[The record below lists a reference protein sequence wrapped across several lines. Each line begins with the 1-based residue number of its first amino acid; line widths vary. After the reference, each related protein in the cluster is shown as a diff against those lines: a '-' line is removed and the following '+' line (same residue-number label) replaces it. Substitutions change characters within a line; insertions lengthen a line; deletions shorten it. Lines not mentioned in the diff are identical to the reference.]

1 MPTNQTITHLKHT
14 MKSIK
19 YLVCAVALIIASAV
33 VGRANTL
40 YFDFGVTNTASL
52 TAGNYNNVTYPF
64 TPGSTVSPA
73 AIAGVT
79 NAIDSLG
86 SATTVTLTANL
97 GAGSTN
103 FVGMNTG
110 GTAAP
115 TGAAAAFA
123 STATSDFFYGS
134 GSQVAALSMTGL
146 DGSGNTSY
154 TFTFFGSRSSVTDN
168 RETKYQVVGATSG
181 VGYLNTS
188 TNTSIVCTITG
199 IIPDAS
205 GKVTINVGKGPN
217 NNNAS
222 GFFYLNTM
230 MLQSSTI
237 QDFEGFADSAAL
249 NALGLNPTVNA
260 NVTLG
265 ATDGVNG
272 GKALLLQGTN
282 TVSPFYTTITL
293 PVSSFS
299 LTNVQSV
306 NVAVKSISGT
316 SENLII
322 KLLSSSSVTLNQ
334 GPEILTGTLPTSG
347 FTNYTIPIT
356 NSSTAVAKIQISYSV
371 VSYSGTTKV
380 AFDNIALVMNKV
392 TPIVQTN
399 ATAST
404 ITYGQTLASSTLTGG
419 TFTNVAGQA
428 VVMASTNFVT
438 PTLAPNAGTTNV
450 QVYYVPV
457 NSVDY
462 SNPTNT
468 VTVTVNTNTPVLTLV
483 ASSIPYG
490 QTLASSSLSVS
501 VATNSFNNAQV
512 AGTFAFTTP
521 SLTPSNIGTTNVS
534 VTFTPTDTTN
544 YYSVT
549 STVAVLVNGG
559 VTPTLTS
566 LPTPS
571 DISYGQTL
579 ASSTL
584 TGGAATNASGGVAVS
599 GTFAF
604 TTPSIAPN
612 AGSTNVSVTF
622 TPSDI
627 NYAPVT
633 TNVTVIVA
641 KTTPVLTAPTAGTVG
656 LGWPLSSTTLSGGAA
671 TNSFKNGSVSGSFA
685 FTTPSIKP
693 GLGATNVSVTFTP
706 ADTANYNNANTTV
719 TVNVT
724 SGSIVVYGS
733 SVAKG
738 CGSSG
743 WTAQI
748 FINGSASNGYAAD
761 LTTNLAPKGYYVTNN
776 SLPGD
781 NSPGGI
787 ARFGTNVPPV
797 NPNYVLLGYALGNDN
812 LAGSSDPATTVST
825 FGTNLLTMISM
836 CRTNGYYPVTIL
848 CYSRNV
854 IEAANRASYFEAM
867 NLTINSWNLPS
878 LNIDGAM
885 NDGNGGL
892 ISGIDSGDGVHPN
905 DYGHLEMFY
914 TIPPTLFDAIGLGKT
929 NSPYLSSVTNFA
941 RLTQNGSVTAP
952 ITFTPTNT
960 IHSFTMSFR
969 VRSTNNGTIAAI
981 HTGSSY
987 ATLQIT
993 NGQFVY
999 VSPGGSSIIASSI
1012 NATNGDWHDIALSSR
1027 YTLTNTWLF
1036 VDGDQVGGSL
1046 TEQYAPDQFILGG
1059 PAASGAPATPATV
1072 DFQDWCVYRSAW
1084 NSLEAQA
1091 QAQGSL
1097 QQASMEIGAM
1107 LDDASFTSNSPALN
1121 RAQSLS
1127 VALVNTPNL
1136 TAMQSITPPG
1146 NLSAQS
1152 LSGTAAQLTWTRNST
1167 TESGFVIERR
1177 VTGST
1182 TWSYVATV
1190 PAATISY
1197 TNSGLT
1203 LGVSYDYRVAAQEGG
1218 LTGNYSNTATVTAGI
1233 GVHQTILVDFGPND
1247 GSNGVVTVSPD
1258 YLGQYWNNLAG
1269 VSGSGNS
1276 LGLANL
1282 ITTANGATTI
1292 GLTSGSSGWTCNGIL
1307 NGGLLAPSYSLL
1319 GNFAVATATEDYFF
1333 TGNTATPA
1341 SLTITNL
1348 DSTANYRLR
1357 LFASRVQPSATND
1370 IRISRYIVTGANG
1383 PFTND
1388 LQTTGYG
1395 IGAGGYNGN
1404 NSNIVSVLGVVPNVS
1419 NQIQVGVLSVGST
1432 VNAYLGI
1439 MEIMANHSPV
1449 AQPISLT
1456 TGVGQNLSV
1465 DVINGANA
1473 PTDADGDGTTVTA
1486 VSGILSGSGLVA
1498 TNGGTGFTY
1507 TASTAGTN
1515 TFGYTVTDTFG
1526 GIGTNLVTV
1535 VVTNTGKATPTAT
1548 LSVNNS
1554 PVTYNGLAQ
1563 AAMVVTNSSSVPG
1576 TVANVRYNGSA
1587 TVPTAAGTYTV
1598 TADFVP
1604 DDSTNYNNLA
1614 AVAAGNFVINQ
1625 AGASFTVTPYS
1636 VAYDGNPHT
1645 ASVTTISGVN
1655 GENGATVGTVDVSGT
1670 THTAPGTYNGDP
1682 WTFTSANYTNTSGTV
1697 NDAIG
1702 KATPVLNLVNYS
1714 IIQDFEGYA
1723 DSAALNALITQS
1735 TANASVTLGATSG
1748 VNGSKAMILQ
1758 GTNVV
1763 SPYYT
1768 SIKLP
1773 VSSFSLTNVVSVT
1786 VAVKS
1791 ISGTAENLIITLLD
1805 AYNVPIDQGP
1815 AISTGTIPSTGFTN
1829 YTIPITNSSSRVAGI
1844 LFSYSVLSYSGTTTV
1859 AFDNISVGV
1868 PGLTS
1873 TMTYNGTAQAAVVNS
1888 SVGGT
1893 VSNVQYNG
1901 SATVPTA
1908 AGTYSITAD
1917 FVPNDSTN
1925 YSNLAGASAGT
1936 FVINQASASFT
1947 VTPYS
1952 VTYDGNPHTA
1962 TVSTITG
1969 VNGETGATVGT
1980 VDVSGTTHT
1989 AAGTYNGDAWAFTG
2003 ANYTNASST
2012 VNDAIGK
2019 ATPVLSLANSRTI
2032 QDFEGFADTAAL
2044 NAAIVY
2050 PVNSAVTLGA
2060 TSGVNG
2066 GKALIFQGTNAINP
2080 WYSVIHLPVSSL
2092 SLTNGQS
2099 VTVAVKLISGSS
2111 ENLLIQLL
2119 DSYYNVVDQGP
2130 VISTHS
2136 ISNAS
2141 YMLYTI
2147 PITNSSVAIA
2157 NIRVAYQPVDYGTTT
2172 VALDN
2177 ISVVTPVTYNGT
2189 AQAAVVNSSVGGT
2202 VSNVQYNGSATVP
2215 TAVGSYSIT
2224 ADFAPS
2230 DNTNYNNLTGALVG
2244 NFTINQAT
2252 ASVTANPQTKNYG
2265 DVNPALTATVVGAV
2279 NGDILNYTLATD
2291 ATQFSSVGV
2300 SNITVTLGGNPNYSV
2315 SVTNSTLTISAKAAS
2330 VTANNAGKNYGQTL
2344 TFMGTEF
2351 TSSGFVGGDTVTS
2364 VILTS
2369 SGATNTANVGTYP
2382 IVASAATGTGLGNYT
2397 ISYTNGTLTVNA
2409 ATPVTV
2415 NSPVRLPDG
2424 NFQLIFTGG
2433 DPGVSYVIEASDDLS
2448 NPVWSSLITNTA
2460 TLSGIP
2466 SFIDLSATNNPV
2478 RFYRTVI
2485 P

>member
-1 MPTNQTITHLKHT
+1 
-14 MKSIK
+14 MKRIQYLICSI
-19 YLVCAVALIIASAV
+19 ALIIAGAV

-40 YFDFGVTNTASL
+40 YFDFGWTNTASL
-52 TAGNYNNVTYPF
+52 STGNYNNVTYPF
-64 TPGSTVSPA
+64 TANATVTPA
-73 AIAGVT
+73 GVWTGVT
-79 NAIDSLG
+79 NCVDSLG
-86 SATTVTLTANL
+86 SATTVTLSCTL
-97 GAGSTN
+97 GTGVTN
-103 FVGMNTG
+103 FTGMNTG
-110 GTAAP
+110 GTPTP
-115 TGAAAAFA
+115 TGAAAVFA
-123 STATSDFFYGS
+123 STATEDSFYGAN
-134 GSQVAALSMTGL
+134 QAPAISMTGL

-154 TFTFFGSRSSVTDN
+154 TFTFFGSRTGATDN
-168 RETKYQVVGATSG
+168 RETKYQVVGANSG

-188 TNTSIVCTITG
+188 TNAANVCTITG
-199 IIPDAS
+199 IIPNAS
-205 GKVTINVGKGPN
+205 GKVTINVSKGPN
-217 NNNAS
+217 NNNGS
-222 GFFYLNTM
+222 GFFYLNAM

-249 NALGLNPTVNA
+249 NALNLNPTA
-260 NVTLG
+260 NSTVTLG
-265 ATDGVNG
+265 ATSGVNG
-272 GKALLLQGTN
+272 SKALILQGTN

-299 LTNVQSV
+299 VTNVQSV
-306 NVAVKSISGT
+306 TVAVKSISGT
-316 SENLII
+316 AENLII

-334 GPEILTGTLPTSG
+334 GPEISTGIIPSTG

-356 NSSTAVAKIQISYSV
+356 NSSTAVAKVQISYSV
-371 VSYSGTTKV
+371 LSYSGTTV
-380 AFDNIALVMNKV
+380 CAFDNISLVMSNT

-399 ATAST
+399 ATASA

-419 TFTNVAGQA
+419 TFTNAAGQA
-428 VVMASTNFVT
+428 VGMASSNFVT
-438 PTLAPNAGTTNV
+438 TALAPNAGTTNV
-450 QVYYVPV
+450 QVYFVPV
-457 NSVDY
+457 DLVDY

-483 ASSIPYG
+483 ASAIPYG
-490 QTLASSSLSVS
+490 QTLASSSLSGS
-501 VATNSFNNAQV
+501 AATNSFNNAQV

-579 ASSTL
+579 ANSTL

-641 KTTPVLTAPTAGTVG
+641 KTTPALTAPTAGTVG
-656 LGWPLSSTTLSGGAA
+656 LGWPLSSTSLSGGAA
-671 TNSFKNGSVSGSFA
+671 TNSFKNASVGGSFA
-685 FTTPSIKP
+685 FTTPSLKP

-706 ADTANYNNANTTV
+706 TDTANYNNATATV

-724 SGSIVVYGS
+724 SGSLVVYGS

-748 FINGSASNGYAAD
+748 FTNGSAVNGYAAD

-787 ARFGTNVPPV
+787 ARFGANVPPV

-812 LAGSSDPATTVST
+812 LSGSSNPAGTVTT
-825 FGTNLLTMISM
+825 FQTNLLTMISM

-929 NSPYLSSVTNFA
+929 NSPYFSSVTNFA

-960 IHSFTMSFR
+960 VHSFTMSFR

-999 VSPGGSSIIASSI
+999 VSPGGSSIIASAI
-1012 NATNGDWHDIALSSR
+1012 NATNDDWHDIALSSR

-1036 VDGDQVGGSL
+1036 VDGAQIGGSL

-1059 PAASGAPATPATV
+1059 PGASGAPATPATV

-1091 QAQGSL
+1091 QTQGSL

-1107 LDDASFTSNSPALN
+1107 LDDASFTSNSPAAN

-1127 VALVNTPNL
+1127 VALVSTPNL
-1136 TAMQSITPPG
+1136 TAMQSVTPPS

-1465 DVINGANA
+1465 DVIYGANA

-1563 AAMVVTNSSSVPG
+1563 AAMVLIDSSSVPG
-1576 TVANVRYNGSA
+1576 TVSNVRYNGSA

-1604 DDSTNYNNLA
+1604 NDSTNYNNLA
-1614 AVAAGNFVINQ
+1614 GVSAGSFVINQ
-1625 AGASFTVTPYS
+1625 ANATITVTPYS
-1636 VAYDGNPHT
+1636 VSYDGNPHT
-1645 ASVTTISGVN
+1645 ATVTSIAGVH
-1655 GENGATVGTVDVSGT
+1655 GETGATVGTVDVSGT
-1670 THTAPGTYNGDP
+1670 AHTAPGTYNGDA

-1702 KATPVLNLVNYS
+1702 KATPVLSLASSS
-1714 IIQDFEGYA
+1714 IIQDFEGFA
-1723 DSAALNALITQS
+1723 DSAALNALIANPMVNS
-1735 TANASVTLGATSG
+1735 TVTLGATNG
-1748 VNGSKAMILQ
+1748 VNGGKALILQ
-1758 GTNVV
+1758 GTNTVY
-1763 SPYYT
+1763 PYYT
-1768 SIKLP
+1768 SITLTN
-1773 VSSFSLTNVVSVT
+1773 SSFSLSNVLSVT
-1786 VAVKS
+1786 VAVKF
-1791 ISGTAENLIITLLD
+1791 ISGASSSGENLHIKLLD
-1805 AYNVPIDQGP
+1805 AWNDVIDEGP
-1815 AISTGTIPSTGFTN
+1815 STAMATIPTTGFTN
-1829 YTIPITNSSSRVAGI
+1829 YTIAITNITANPIRKI
-1844 LFSYSVLSYSGTTTV
+1844 LFAYDSCYSGTTV
-1859 AFDNISVGV
+1859 CAFDNISVV
-1868 PGLTS
+1868 KPAT
-1873 TMTYNGTAQAAVVNS
+1873 TNTVTYNGTAQAVAVTS
-1888 SVGGT
+1888 SVGGS

-2099 VTVAVKLISGSS
+2099 VTVAVRFISGSS

-2119 DSYYNVVDQGP
+2119 DSYYNVVDQGST
-2130 VISTHS
+2130 ISTHS

-2141 YMLYTI
+2141 FMIYTI

-2157 NIRVAYQPVDYGTTT
+2157 NIRFAYQAVDYGTTT
-2172 VALDN
+2172 VAFDN
-2177 ISVVTPVTYNGT
+2177 ISVISPVTYNGLPQT
-2189 AQAAVVNSSVGGT
+2189 AVVNGSVGGT
-2202 VSNVQYNGSATVP
+2202 VSNLQYNGSATVP
-2215 TAVGSYSIT
+2215 SAVGSYSIT